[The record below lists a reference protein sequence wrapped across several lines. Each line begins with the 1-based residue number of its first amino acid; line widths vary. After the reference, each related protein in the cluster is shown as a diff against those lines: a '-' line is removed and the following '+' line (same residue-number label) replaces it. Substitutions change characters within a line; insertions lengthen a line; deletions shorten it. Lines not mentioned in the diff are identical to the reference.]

1 MSGPTTSA
9 PTMSAGTAA
18 RLAAEALLRALVGAG
33 VRDAVISPG
42 SRNAPLVLALDRLH
56 REGEP
61 IRLHT
66 ILDERAAAFFALGL
80 ARVSG
85 QPTLFCC
92 TSGSAGAHALPAV
105 IEADRAGL
113 PLLALTADRPPELHG
128 VGAPQTIAQVG
139 MLAPYVRLTVDPG
152 APDPA
157 VSLDYISTIAA
168 RAVFAAL
175 GPDPGPVHLNLPY
188 REPLELADPPAPTG
202 GFRPAPRVVRGPTR
216 LPQPEIHA
224 LAERLIARPRGV
236 LVSGPGDS
244 GVAGPG
250 LSQAAADLGRAL
262 SSLAQT
268 LSWPI
273 LADGAS
279 PLRGHRSADAGVVVS
294 GDALARTRSGA
305 AVTPDI
311 VVRFGQV
318 PTSRALTEWLASPH
332 LAETWLVD
340 PHGRFSDPDHAA
352 TMLLVAD
359 PVQLA
364 SDLADAIRGIG
375 PRPEPRWL
383 ARWQQSDAKAQR
395 ALAACIEPCVEPWS
409 GAIARTVAQAL
420 PAGALLHLASSLP
433 IRAYDAFAP
442 APRAGVTVAANRG
455 ANGIDGTLATALG
468 EAHRWAS
475 GPVAAVVGDLAFL
488 HDVGALLSCPPP
500 EIPLVIVV
508 VDNAGG
514 GIFDHLPI
522 ARHPTAFEP
531 HFITRPRVDA
541 ESVARGLPVAFE
553 SAATIAALAET
564 LGRGLRT
571 PGISIVHVPIDR
583 AFDLACHKQARAAV
597 ESALTDSQPHK
608 EVSP

>member
-1 MSGPTTSA
+1 
-9 PTMSAGTAA
+9 MSAGTAA

-42 SRNAPLVLALDRLH
+42 SRNAPLVLALDRLQ

-61 IRLHT
+61 VRLHT

-80 ARVSG
+80 ARVTG

-92 TSGSAGAHALPAV
+92 TSGSAGAHALPAI

-113 PLLALTADRPPELHG
+113 PLIALTADRPPELHG
-128 VGAPQTIAQVG
+128 VGAPQTIVQAG
-139 MLAPYVRLTVDPG
+139 MLAPYVRLTLDPG
-152 APDPA
+152 AADPT
-157 VSLDYISTIAA
+157 VSLDYLSTIAA

-175 GPDPGPVHLNLPY
+175 GPNPGPVHLNLPY

-202 GFRPAPRVVRGPTR
+202 GFRPAPRVVRGPVR
-216 LPQPEIHA
+216 LPQPTLRA

-236 LVSGPGDS
+236 LVSGPGDA
-244 GVAGPG
+244 GVARAG
-250 LSQAAADLGRAL
+250 LPRAAADLGRAL
-262 SSLAQT
+262 SALAQT
-268 LSWPI
+268 LGWPI

-279 PLRGHRSADAGVVVS
+279 PLRGHGAPDAGVVVS

-311 VVRFGQV
+311 VVRFGQI
-318 PTSRALTEWLASPH
+318 PTSRALTEWLASPN

-340 PHGRFSDPDHAA
+340 AHGRLSDPDHAA

-359 PVQLA
+359 PAHLA
-364 SDLADAIRGIG
+364 SDLADAIREIG

-383 ARWQQSDAKAQR
+383 ARWRKADARAQR
-395 ALAACIEPCVEPWS
+395 ALAACSDACDEPWS
-409 GAIARTVAQAL
+409 GAIARAVVAAL
-420 PAGALLHLASSLP
+420 PSGALLHLASSLP
-433 IRAYDAFAP
+433 IRAFDAFAP
-442 APRAGVTVAANRG
+442 PPRPGVTVAANRG

-468 EAHRWAS
+468 EARVWPS

-508 VDNAGG
+508 ADNAGG

-531 HFITRPRVDA
+531 HFITRPRAGVA
-541 ESVARGLPVAFE
+541 SVARGLPAAFE
-553 SAATIAALAET
+553 STPTIAALAEA
-564 LGRGLRT
+564 LARRLLI
-571 PGISIVHVPIDR
+571 PGVTIIHVPIAR
-583 AFDLACHKQARAAV
+583 AFDLACHEQARAAV
-597 ESALTDSQPHK
+597 ESALNNPQSGQELTP
-608 EVSP
+608 